1 MKGASCSLER
11 PEARPEKILNSTM
24 ISVPE
29 LMVAR
34 SIPTLVQLRT
44 HHL

>member
-1 MKGASCSLER
+1 VFWSTLIIALPDLER
-11 PEARPEKILNSTM
+11 SLGTSL
-24 ISVPE
+24 PE